1 MNQFLR
7 KISYRYLFHKG
18 SKSLSSQTLLTSTGV
33 GLGTA
38 VLIIVLSVMNGF
50 ENELQKRILGVI
62 PHVTLETSGG
72 FEDIESLTKT
82 ISNENNVIAV
92 APFLSTQVVIN
103 NGDVSKGVFLKGTS
117 AKNEIS
123 IIPDNML
130 IGGIESLE
138 DSSAIV
144 LGDSLAYELN
154 VAIGDSVNLLNI
166 DQSNPLIGVPRVVA
180 FKVEGIF
187 SVGSEVD
194 QNYALISSDSFLK
207 LIKPKNGTGIE
218 VKVDNVLEARN
229 TGRSIIEKL
238 DSSNFIR
245 MASWDQS
252 YGGLFRA
259 VQLEKIMVGM
269 LMSLILLVAILSLLM
284 SVNNLIKTNEKE
296 IAILRTIG
304 YSKWDIQ
311 SIFIQLILTIGI
323 FGIFFGNILGFFIAS
338 NITEFLNFLSQAFNI
353 SMLDVYYLDYFPSI
367 INFEQIVWINIFT
380 FLLLLIFSFI
390 PSNKAANTNPVNI
403 INVS

>member
-1 MNQFLR
+1 LNQFLR
-7 KISYRYLFHKG
+7 KISFRYLFHKG
-18 SKSLSSQTLLTSTGV
+18 SNSLSSQTLLTSLGV

-62 PHVTLETSGG
+62 PHVTLESSGG
-72 FEDIESLTKT
+72 FKDIEN
-82 ISNENNVIAV
+82 ISKSISDHNDVVAV
-92 APFLSTQVVIN
+92 APFLSSQVVIN
-103 NGDVSKGVFLKGTS
+103 NRDVSKGVFIKGTS
-117 AKNEIS
+117 AQEEIS

-130 IGGIESLE
+130 IGEVESLE
-138 DSSAIV
+138 DGSNII

-154 VAIGDSVNLLNI
+154 VAVGDSVNLLNI

-180 FKVEGIF
+180 FKVVGVF

-194 QNYALISSDSFLK
+194 QNYALISSNSFLK
-207 LIKPKNGTGIE
+207 LIKPKNGIGLE
-218 VKVDNVLEARN
+218 LKVQNVLEARN
-229 TGRSIIEKL
+229 IGRAIIEKL
-238 DSSNFIR
+238 DTTNYIK
-245 MASWDQS
+245 MTSWDQS

-259 VQLEKIMVGM
+259 VQLEKIMVSL

-284 SVNNLIKTNEKE
+284 SVNNLVKTNEKE

-323 FGIFFGNILGFFIAS
+323 FGIFFGNLLGFFLAS
-338 NITEFLNFLSQAFNI
+338 NITEFLNFLSQIFNI

-367 INFEQIVWINIFT
+367 VSIEQIVWINIIT
-380 FLLLLIFSFI
+380 FFLLLIFSFI

-403 INVS
+403 VNKS

>member
-1 MNQFLR
+1 LNQFLR
-7 KISYRYLFHKG
+7 KISFRYLFHKG
-18 SKSLSSQTLLTSTGV
+18 SNSLSSQTLLTSLGV

-62 PHVTLETSGG
+62 PHVTLESSGG
-72 FEDIESLTKT
+72 FKDIEN
-82 ISNENNVIAV
+82 ISKSISDHNDVVAV
-92 APFLSTQVVIN
+92 APFLSSQVVIN
-103 NGDVSKGVFLKGTS
+103 NRDVSKGVFIKGTS
-117 AKNEIS
+117 AQEEIS

-130 IGGIESLE
+130 IGEVESLE
-138 DSSAIV
+138 DGSNII

-154 VAIGDSVNLLNI
+154 VAVGDSVNLLNI

-180 FKVEGIF
+180 FKVVGVF

-194 QNYALISSDSFLK
+194 QNYALISSNSFLK
-207 LIKPKNGTGIE
+207 LIKPKNGIGLE
-218 VKVDNVLEARN
+218 LKVQNVLEARN
-229 TGRSIIEKL
+229 IGRAIIEKL
-238 DSSNFIR
+238 DTTNYIK
-245 MASWDQS
+245 MTSWDQS

-259 VQLEKIMVGM
+259 VQLEKIMVSL

-284 SVNNLIKTNEKE
+284 SVNNLVKTNEKE

-323 FGIFFGNILGFFIAS
+323 FGIFFGNLLGFFLAS
-338 NITEFLNFLSQAFNI
+338 NITEFLNFLSQIFNI

-367 INFEQIVWINIFT
+367 ISFEQIIWINIIT

-403 INVS
+403 VNKS

>member
-7 KISYRYLFHKG
+7 KISFRYLFHKG
-18 SKSLSSQTLLTSTGV
+18 SNSLSSQTLLTSLGV

-62 PHVTLETSGG
+62 PHVTLESSGG
-72 FEDIESLTKT
+72 FKDIEN
-82 ISNENNVIAV
+82 ISKSISDHNDVVAV
-92 APFLSTQVVIN
+92 APFLSSQVVIN
-103 NGDVSKGVFLKGTS
+103 NRDVSKGVFIKGTS
-117 AKNEIS
+117 AQEEIS

-130 IGGIESLE
+130 IGEVESLE
-138 DSSAIV
+138 DGSNII

-154 VAIGDSVNLLNI
+154 VAVGDSVNLLNI

-180 FKVEGIF
+180 FKVVGVF

-194 QNYALISSDSFLK
+194 QNYALISSNSFLK
-207 LIKPKNGTGIE
+207 LIKPKNGIGLE
-218 VKVDNVLEARN
+218 LKVQNVLEARN
-229 TGRSIIEKL
+229 IGRAIIEKL
-238 DSSNFIR
+238 DTTNYIK
-245 MASWDQS
+245 MTSWDQS

-259 VQLEKIMVGM
+259 VQLEKIMVSL

-284 SVNNLIKTNEKE
+284 SVNNLVKTNEKE

-323 FGIFFGNILGFFIAS
+323 FGIFFGNLLGFFLAS
-338 NITEFLNFLSQAFNI
+338 NITEFLNFLSQIFNI

-367 INFEQIVWINIFT
+367 INFQQIVWINIIT

-403 INVS
+403 VNKS

>member
-1 MNQFLR
+1 
-7 KISYRYLFHKG
+7 
-18 SKSLSSQTLLTSTGV
+18 V

-62 PHVTLETSGG
+62 PHVTLESSGG
-72 FEDIESLTKT
+72 FKDIEN
-82 ISNENNVIAV
+82 ISKSISEDNDVVAV
-92 APFLSTQVVIN
+92 APFLSSQVVIN
-103 NGDVSKGVFLKGTS
+103 NGDVSKGVVIKGTS
-117 AKNEIS
+117 AQDEIS

-130 IGGIESLE
+130 IGEVESLE
-138 DSSAIV
+138 DGSNII

-180 FKVEGIF
+180 FKVVGIF

-194 QNYALISSDSFLK
+194 QNYALISSNSFLK
-207 LIKPKNGTGIE
+207 LIKPKNGVGLE
-218 VKVDNVLEARN
+218 LKVKNVLEARN
-229 TGRSIIEKL
+229 IGRAIIQKL
-238 DSSNFIR
+238 DTTNYIK
-245 MASWDQS
+245 MTSWDQS

-259 VQLEKIMVGM
+259 VQLEKIMVSL

-284 SVNNLIKTNEKE
+284 SVNNLVKTNEKE

-311 SIFIQLILTIGI
+311 SIFIQLILTIGV
-323 FGIFFGNILGFFIAS
+323 FGIFFGNMLGFFLAS
-338 NITEFLNFLSQAFNI
+338 NITEFLNFLSQIFNI

-367 INFEQIVWINIFT
+367 ISLEQIIWINIIT
-380 FLLLLIFSFI
+380 FILLLVFSFI

-403 INVS
+403 VNKS

>member
-1 MNQFLR
+1 MNRFLR

-18 SKSLSSQTLLTSTGV
+18 SKSLSSQTLLTSTGI

-72 FEDIESLTKT
+72 FEDIENLTKT

-103 NGDVSKGVFLKGTS
+103 NGDVSRGVFLKGTS

-367 INFEQIVWINIFT
+367 ISFEQIVWINIFT

>member
-7 KISYRYLFHKG
+7 KISFRYLFHKG
-18 SKSLSSQTLLTSTGV
+18 SNSLSSQTLLTSLGV

-62 PHVTLETSGG
+62 PHVTLESSGG
-72 FEDIESLTKT
+72 FKDIEN
-82 ISNENNVIAV
+82 ISKSISEDNDVVAV
-92 APFLSTQVVIN
+92 APFLSSQVVIN
-103 NGDVSKGVFLKGTS
+103 NGDVSKGVVIKGTS
-117 AKNEIS
+117 AQDEIS

-130 IGGIESLE
+130 IGEVESLE
-138 DSSAIV
+138 DGSNII

-180 FKVEGIF
+180 FKVVGIF

-194 QNYALISSDSFLK
+194 QNYALISSNSFLK
-207 LIKPKNGTGIE
+207 LIKPKNGVGLE
-218 VKVDNVLEARN
+218 LKVKNVLEARN
-229 TGRSIIEKL
+229 IGRAIIQKL
-238 DSSNFIR
+238 DTTNYIK
-245 MASWDQS
+245 MTSWDQS

-259 VQLEKIMVGM
+259 VQLEKIMVSL

-284 SVNNLIKTNEKE
+284 SVNNLVKTNEKE

-311 SIFIQLILTIGI
+311 SIFIQLILTIGV
-323 FGIFFGNILGFFIAS
+323 FGIFFGNMLGFFLAS
-338 NITEFLNFLSQAFNI
+338 NITEFLNFLSQIFNI

-367 INFEQIVWINIFT
+367 ISLEQIIWINIIT
-380 FLLLLIFSFI
+380 FILLLVFSFI

-403 INVS
+403 VNKS

>member
-7 KISYRYLFHKG
+7 KISFRYLFHKG
-18 SKSLSSQTLLTSTGV
+18 SNSLSSQTLLTSLGV

-62 PHVTLETSGG
+62 PHVTLESSGG
-72 FEDIESLTKT
+72 FKDIEN
-82 ISNENNVIAV
+82 ISKSISDHNDVVAV
-92 APFLSTQVVIN
+92 APFLSSQVVIN
-103 NGDVSKGVFLKGTS
+103 NRDVSKGVVIKGTS
-117 AKNEIS
+117 AQEEIS

-130 IGGIESLE
+130 IGEVESLE
-138 DSSAIV
+138 DGSNII

-154 VAIGDSVNLLNI
+154 VAVGDSVNLLNI

-180 FKVEGIF
+180 FKVVGVF

-194 QNYALISSDSFLK
+194 QNYALISSNSFLK
-207 LIKPKNGTGIE
+207 LIKPKNGIGLE
-218 VKVDNVLEARN
+218 LKVQNVLEARN
-229 TGRSIIEKL
+229 IGRAIIEKL
-238 DSSNFIR
+238 DTTNYIK
-245 MASWDQS
+245 MTSWDQS

-259 VQLEKIMVGM
+259 VQLEKIMVSL

-284 SVNNLIKTNEKE
+284 SVNNLVKTNEKE

-311 SIFIQLILTIGI
+311 SIFIQLILTIGV
-323 FGIFFGNILGFFIAS
+323 FGIFFGNMLGFFLAS
-338 NITEFLNFLSQAFNI
+338 NITEFLNFLSQIFNI

-367 INFEQIVWINIFT
+367 VSIEQIVWINIIT
-380 FLLLLIFSFI
+380 FFLLLIFSFI

-403 INVS
+403 VNKS

>member
-7 KISYRYLFHKG
+7 KISFRYLFHKG
-18 SKSLSSQTLLTSTGV
+18 SNSLSSQTLLTSLGV

-62 PHVTLETSGG
+62 PHVTLESSGG
-72 FEDIESLTKT
+72 FKDIEN
-82 ISNENNVIAV
+82 ISKSISDHNDVVAV
-92 APFLSTQVVIN
+92 APFLSSQAVIN
-103 NGDVSKGVFLKGTS
+103 NRDVSKGVFIKGTS
-117 AKNEIS
+117 AQEEIS

-130 IGGIESLE
+130 IGEVESLE
-138 DSSAIV
+138 DGSNII

-154 VAIGDSVNLLNI
+154 VAVGDSVNLLNI

-180 FKVEGIF
+180 FKVVGVF

-194 QNYALISSDSFLK
+194 QNYALISSNSFLK
-207 LIKPKNGTGIE
+207 LIKPKNGIGLE
-218 VKVDNVLEARN
+218 LKVQNVLEARN
-229 TGRSIIEKL
+229 IGRAIIEKL
-238 DSSNFIR
+238 DTTNYIK
-245 MASWDQS
+245 MTSWDQS

-259 VQLEKIMVGM
+259 VQLEKIMVSL

-284 SVNNLIKTNEKE
+284 SVNNLVKTNEKE

-323 FGIFFGNILGFFIAS
+323 FGIFFGNLLGFFLAS
-338 NITEFLNFLSQAFNI
+338 NITEFLNFLSQIFNI

-367 INFEQIVWINIFT
+367 ISVEQIIWINIIT

-403 INVS
+403 VNKS

>member
-1 MNQFLR
+1 MNYFLR
-7 KISYRYLFHKG
+7 KISFRYLFHKG
-18 SKSLSSQTLLTSTGV
+18 SKAPSSQTILTSLGV
-33 GLGTA
+33 GFGTA

-62 PHVTLETSGG
+62 PHVTLESSGG
-72 FEDIESLTKT
+72 FEDLENISEIILEDSNVET
-82 ISNENNVIAV
+82 I
-92 APFLSTQVVIN
+92 APFLSSQVVIN
-103 NGDVSKGVFLKGTS
+103 SNDVSRGVIIKGTS
-117 AKNEIS
+117 QQNEIS

-130 IGGIESLE
+130 VGDLEALEGGSNI
-138 DSSAIV
+138 IV
-144 LGDSLAYELN
+144 GDSLAYELN

-166 DQSNPLIGVPRVVA
+166 DQSNPLIGVPRVIA
-180 FKVEGIF
+180 FKVVGIF

-194 QNYALISSDSFLK
+194 QNYALISQDSFLK
-207 LIKPKNGTGIE
+207 LIKPKNGIGLEIK
-218 VKVDNVLEARN
+218 VKNVLDARK
-229 TGRSIIEKL
+229 TGRAVIQKF
-238 DSSNFIR
+238 DSENYIK
-245 MASWDQS
+245 MTSWDQS

-259 VQLEKIMVGM
+259 VQLEKIMVGL

-304 YSKWDIQ
+304 FSKWDIQ
-311 SIFIQLILTIGI
+311 SIFIQLVLTIGI
-323 FGIFFGNILGFFIAS
+323 FGIFFGNILGFFLAS
-338 NITEFLNFLSQAFNI
+338 NITEFLNFLSQIFNI

-367 INFEQIVWINIFT
+367 INFQQIVWINIIT

-403 INVS
+403 VNKT

>member
-7 KISYRYLFHKG
+7 KISFRYLFHKG
-18 SKSLSSQTLLTSTGV
+18 SNSLSSQTLFTSLGV
-33 GLGTA
+33 SLGTA

-62 PHVTLETSGG
+62 PHVTLESSGG
-72 FEDIESLTKT
+72 FKDIEN
-82 ISNENNVIAV
+82 ISISISEDNDVVAV
-92 APFLSTQVVIN
+92 APFLSSQVVIN
-103 NGDVSKGVFLKGTS
+103 NGDVSKGVVIKGTS
-117 AKNEIS
+117 AKDEIS

-130 IGGIESLE
+130 IGEVGSLE
-138 DSSAIV
+138 EGSNII

-154 VAIGDSVNLLNI
+154 VAVGDSVNLLNI

-180 FKVEGIF
+180 FKVVGIF

-194 QNYALISSDSFLK
+194 QNYALISSNSFLK
-207 LIKPKNGTGIE
+207 LIKPKNGVGLE
-218 VKVDNVLEARN
+218 LKVKNVLEARN
-229 TGRSIIEKL
+229 IGRAIIQKL
-238 DSSNFIR
+238 DTTNYIK
-245 MASWDQS
+245 MTSWDQS

-259 VQLEKIMVGM
+259 VQLEKIMVSL

-284 SVNNLIKTNEKE
+284 SVNNLVKTNEKE

-311 SIFIQLILTIGI
+311 SIFIQLILTIGV
-323 FGIFFGNILGFFIAS
+323 FGIFFGNMLGFFLAS
-338 NITEFLNFLSQAFNI
+338 NITEFLNFLSQIFNI

-367 INFEQIVWINIFT
+367 ISLEQIIWINIIT
-380 FLLLLIFSFI
+380 FILLLVFSFI

-403 INVS
+403 VNKS

>member
-7 KISYRYLFHKG
+7 KISFRYLFHKG
-18 SKSLSSQTLLTSTGV
+18 SNSLSSQTLLTSLGV

-62 PHVTLETSGG
+62 PHVTLESSGG
-72 FEDIESLTKT
+72 FKDIEN
-82 ISNENNVIAV
+82 ISKSISDHNDVVAV
-92 APFLSTQVVIN
+92 APFLSSQVVIN
-103 NGDVSKGVFLKGTS
+103 NRDVSKGVFIKGTS
-117 AKNEIS
+117 AQEEIS

-130 IGGIESLE
+130 IGEVESLE
-138 DSSAIV
+138 DGSNII

-154 VAIGDSVNLLNI
+154 VAVGDSVNLLNI

-180 FKVEGIF
+180 FKVVGVF

-194 QNYALISSDSFLK
+194 QNYALISSNSFLK
-207 LIKPKNGTGIE
+207 LIKPKNGIGLE
-218 VKVDNVLEARN
+218 FKVQNVLEARN
-229 TGRSIIEKL
+229 IGRAIIEKL
-238 DSSNFIR
+238 DTTNYIK
-245 MASWDQS
+245 MTSWDQS

-259 VQLEKIMVGM
+259 VQLEKIMVSL

-284 SVNNLIKTNEKE
+284 SVNNLVKTNEKE

-323 FGIFFGNILGFFIAS
+323 FGIFFGNLLGFFLAS
-338 NITEFLNFLSQAFNI
+338 NITEFLNFLSQIFNI

-367 INFEQIVWINIFT
+367 ISVEQIIWINIIT

-403 INVS
+403 VNKS

>member
-7 KISYRYLFHKG
+7 KISFRYLFHKG
-18 SKSLSSQTLLTSTGV
+18 SNSLSSQTLLTSLGV

-62 PHVTLETSGG
+62 PHVTLESSGG
-72 FEDIESLTKT
+72 FKDIEN
-82 ISNENNVIAV
+82 ISKSISDHNDVVAV
-92 APFLSTQVVIN
+92 APFLSSQVVIN
-103 NGDVSKGVFLKGTS
+103 NRDVSKGVFIKGTS
-117 AKNEIS
+117 AQEEIS

-130 IGGIESLE
+130 IGEVESLE
-138 DSSAIV
+138 DGSNII

-180 FKVEGIF
+180 FKVVGVF

-194 QNYALISSDSFLK
+194 QNYALISSNSFLK
-207 LIKPKNGTGIE
+207 LIKPKNGIGLE
-218 VKVDNVLEARN
+218 LKVQNVLEARN
-229 TGRSIIEKL
+229 IGRAIIEKL
-238 DSSNFIR
+238 DTTNYIK
-245 MASWDQS
+245 MTSWDQS

-259 VQLEKIMVGM
+259 VQLEKIMVSL

-284 SVNNLIKTNEKE
+284 SVNNLVKTNEKE

-323 FGIFFGNILGFFIAS
+323 FGIFFGNLLGFFLAS
-338 NITEFLNFLSQAFNI
+338 NITEFLNFLSQIFNI

-367 INFEQIVWINIFT
+367 ISVEQIIWINIIT

-403 INVS
+403 VNKS

>member
-7 KISYRYLFHKG
+7 KISFRYLFHKG
-18 SKSLSSQTLLTSTGV
+18 SNSLSSQTLLTSLGV

-62 PHVTLETSGG
+62 PHVTLESSGG
-72 FEDIESLTKT
+72 FKDIEN
-82 ISNENNVIAV
+82 ISKSISEDNDVVAV
-92 APFLSTQVVIN
+92 APFLSSQVVIN
-103 NGDVSKGVFLKGTS
+103 NGDVSKGVVIKGTS
-117 AKNEIS
+117 AQDEIS

-130 IGGIESLE
+130 IGEVESLE
-138 DSSAIV
+138 DGSNII

-180 FKVEGIF
+180 FKVVGIF

-194 QNYALISSDSFLK
+194 QNYALISSNSFLK
-207 LIKPKNGTGIE
+207 LIKPKNGVGLE
-218 VKVDNVLEARN
+218 LKVKNVLEARN
-229 TGRSIIEKL
+229 IGRAIIQKL
-238 DSSNFIR
+238 DTTNYIK
-245 MASWDQS
+245 MTSWDQS

-259 VQLEKIMVGM
+259 VQLEKIMVSL

-284 SVNNLIKTNEKE
+284 SVNNLVKTNEKE

-311 SIFIQLILTIGI
+311 SIFIQLILTIGV
-323 FGIFFGNILGFFIAS
+323 FGIFFGNMLGFFLAS
-338 NITEFLNFLSQAFNI
+338 NITEFLNFLSQIFNI

-367 INFEQIVWINIFT
+367 ISVEQIIWINIIT

-403 INVS
+403 VNKS

>member
-7 KISYRYLFHKG
+7 KISFRYLFHKG
-18 SKSLSSQTLLTSTGV
+18 SNSLSSQTLLTSLGV

-62 PHVTLETSGG
+62 PHVTLESSGG
-72 FEDIESLTKT
+72 FKDIEN
-82 ISNENNVIAV
+82 ISKSISDHNDVVAV
-92 APFLSTQVVIN
+92 APFLSSQVVIN
-103 NGDVSKGVFLKGTS
+103 NRDVAKGVVIKGTS
-117 AKNEIS
+117 AQDEIS

-130 IGGIESLE
+130 IGEVESLE
-138 DSSAIV
+138 DGSNII

-154 VAIGDSVNLLNI
+154 VAVGDSVNLLNI

-180 FKVEGIF
+180 FKVVGVF

-194 QNYALISSDSFLK
+194 QNYALISSNSFLK
-207 LIKPKNGTGIE
+207 LIKPKNGIGLE
-218 VKVDNVLEARN
+218 LKVQNVLEARN
-229 TGRSIIEKL
+229 IGRAIIEKL
-238 DSSNFIR
+238 DTTNYIK
-245 MASWDQS
+245 MTSWDQS

-259 VQLEKIMVGM
+259 VQLEKIMVSL

-284 SVNNLIKTNEKE
+284 SVNNLVKTNEKE

-323 FGIFFGNILGFFIAS
+323 FGIFFGNLLGFFLAS
-338 NITEFLNFLSQAFNI
+338 NITEFLNFLSQIFNI

-367 INFEQIVWINIFT
+367 ISVEQIIWINIFT

-390 PSNKAANTNPVNI
+390 PSNKAANTNTVNI
-403 INVS
+403 VNKS

>member
-7 KISYRYLFHKG
+7 KISFKYLFHKG
-18 SKSLSSQTLLTSTGV
+18 SNSLSSQTLFTSLGV

-62 PHVTLETSGG
+62 PHVTLESSDG
-72 FEDIESLTKT
+72 FEDIENISKT
-82 ISNENNVIAV
+82 ISEDSNVIAV
-92 APFLSTQVVIN
+92 APFLSSQVVIN
-103 NGDVSKGVFLKGTS
+103 NRDVSKGVVIKGTT
-117 AKNEIS
+117 AQDEIS

-130 IGGIESLE
+130 IGEVESLE
-138 DSSAIV
+138 DGSNIV

-154 VAIGDSVNLLNI
+154 VAIGDSVNLLNL

-180 FKVEGIF
+180 FKVVGIF

-194 QNYALISSDSFLK
+194 QNYALISANSFLK
-207 LIKPKNGTGIE
+207 LIKPKNGVGIE
-218 VKVDNVLEARN
+218 VKVENVLEARN
-229 TGRSIIEKL
+229 TGRSLIEKL
-238 DSSNFIR
+238 DSSNFII
-245 MASWDQS
+245 MTSWDQS

-269 LMSLILLVAILSLLM
+269 LMSLILLVAILSLLI

-304 YSKWDIQ
+304 YSKLDIQ

-323 FGIFFGNILGFFIAS
+323 FGIFFGNVFGFFIAS
-338 NITEFLNFLSQAFNI
+338 NITEFLNFLSQVFNI

-367 INFEQIVWINIFT
+367 IRFEQIIWINIFT

-403 INVS
+403 INKS

>member
-7 KISYRYLFHKG
+7 KISFRYLFHKG
-18 SKSLSSQTLLTSTGV
+18 SNSLSSQTLLTSLGV

-62 PHVTLETSGG
+62 PHVTLESSGG
-72 FEDIESLTKT
+72 FKDIEN
-82 ISNENNVIAV
+82 ISKSISDHNDVVAV
-92 APFLSTQVVIN
+92 APFLSSQVVIN
-103 NGDVSKGVFLKGTS
+103 NRDVSKGVFIKGTS
-117 AKNEIS
+117 AQEEIS

-130 IGGIESLE
+130 IGEVESLE
-138 DSSAIV
+138 DGSNII

-154 VAIGDSVNLLNI
+154 VAVGDSVNLLNI

-180 FKVEGIF
+180 FKVVGVF

-194 QNYALISSDSFLK
+194 QNYALISSNSFLK
-207 LIKPKNGTGIE
+207 LIKPKNGIGLE
-218 VKVDNVLEARN
+218 LKVQNVLEARN
-229 TGRSIIEKL
+229 IGRAIIEKL
-238 DSSNFIR
+238 DTTNYIK
-245 MASWDQS
+245 MTSWDQS

-259 VQLEKIMVGM
+259 VQLEKIMVSL

-284 SVNNLIKTNEKE
+284 SVNNLVKTNEKE

-323 FGIFFGNILGFFIAS
+323 FGIFFGNLLGFFLAS
-338 NITEFLNFLSQAFNI
+338 NITEFLNFLSQIFNI

-367 INFEQIVWINIFT
+367 ISVEQIIWINIIT

-403 INVS
+403 VNKS

>member
-7 KISYRYLFHKG
+7 KISFRYLFHKG
-18 SKSLSSQTLLTSTGV
+18 SNSLSSQTLFTSLGV

-62 PHVTLETSGG
+62 PHVTLESSGG
-72 FEDIESLTKT
+72 FKDIEN
-82 ISNENNVIAV
+82 ISKSISDHNDVVAV
-92 APFLSTQVVIN
+92 APFLSSQVVIN
-103 NGDVSKGVFLKGTS
+103 NRDVSKGVVIKGTS
-117 AKNEIS
+117 AQDEIS

-130 IGGIESLE
+130 IGEVESLE
-138 DSSAIV
+138 DGSNII

-154 VAIGDSVNLLNI
+154 VAVGDSVNLLNI

-180 FKVEGIF
+180 FKVVGVF

-194 QNYALISSDSFLK
+194 QNYALISSNSFLK
-207 LIKPKNGTGIE
+207 LIKPKNGIGLE
-218 VKVDNVLEARN
+218 LKVQNVLEARN
-229 TGRSIIEKL
+229 IGRAIIEKL
-238 DSSNFIR
+238 DTTNYIK
-245 MASWDQS
+245 MTSWDQS

-259 VQLEKIMVGM
+259 VQLEKIMVSL

-284 SVNNLIKTNEKE
+284 SVNNLVKTNEKE

-323 FGIFFGNILGFFIAS
+323 FGIFFGNLLGFFLAS
-338 NITEFLNFLSQAFNI
+338 NITEFLNFLSQIFNI

-367 INFEQIVWINIFT
+367 ISVEQIIWINIIT

-403 INVS
+403 VNKS

>member
-7 KISYRYLFHKG
+7 KISFRYLFHKG
-18 SKSLSSQTLLTSTGV
+18 SNSLSSQTLLTSLGV

-62 PHVTLETSGG
+62 PHVTLESSGG
-72 FEDIESLTKT
+72 FKDIEN
-82 ISNENNVIAV
+82 ISKSISDHNDVVAV
-92 APFLSTQVVIN
+92 APFLSSQVVIN
-103 NGDVSKGVFLKGTS
+103 NRDVSKGVVIKGTS
-117 AKNEIS
+117 AQEEIS

-130 IGGIESLE
+130 IGEVESLE
-138 DSSAIV
+138 DGSNII

-154 VAIGDSVNLLNI
+154 VAVGDSVNLLNI

-180 FKVEGIF
+180 FKVVGVF

-194 QNYALISSDSFLK
+194 QNYALISSNSFLK
-207 LIKPKNGTGIE
+207 LIKPKNGIGLE
-218 VKVDNVLEARN
+218 LKVQNVLEARN
-229 TGRSIIEKL
+229 IGRAIIEKL
-238 DSSNFIR
+238 DTTNYIK
-245 MASWDQS
+245 MTSWDQS

-259 VQLEKIMVGM
+259 VQLEKIMVSL

-284 SVNNLIKTNEKE
+284 SVNNLVKTNEKE

-323 FGIFFGNILGFFIAS
+323 FGIFFGNLLGFFLAS
-338 NITEFLNFLSQAFNI
+338 NITEFLNFLSQIFNI

-367 INFEQIVWINIFT
+367 ISVEQIIWINIIT

-403 INVS
+403 VNKS

>member
-1 MNQFLR
+1 MNYFLR
-7 KISYRYLFHKG
+7 KISFRYLYHKG
-18 SKSLSSQTLLTSTGV
+18 SKAPSSQTILTSLGV
-33 GLGTA
+33 GFGTA

-62 PHVTLETSGG
+62 PHVTLESSGG
-72 FEDIESLTKT
+72 FEDLEN
-82 ISNENNVIAV
+82 ISEIILEDSNVEAI
-92 APFLSTQVVIN
+92 APFLSSQVVIN
-103 NGDVSKGVFLKGTS
+103 SNDVSKGVVIKGTS
-117 AKNEIS
+117 QQSEIS

-130 IGGIESLE
+130 VGDLEALEGGSNI
-138 DSSAIV
+138 IV
-144 LGDSLAYELN
+144 GDSLAYELN

-166 DQSNPLIGVPRVVA
+166 DQSNPLIGVPRVIA
-180 FKVEGIF
+180 FKVVGIF

-194 QNYALISSDSFLK
+194 QNYALISQDSFLK
-207 LIKPKNGTGIE
+207 LIKPKNGIGLEIK
-218 VKVDNVLEARN
+218 VKNVLDARK
-229 TGRSIIEKL
+229 TGRAVIQKF
-238 DSSNFIR
+238 DSENYIK
-245 MASWDQS
+245 MTSWDQS

-259 VQLEKIMVGM
+259 VQLEKIMVGL

-304 YSKWDIQ
+304 FSKWDIQ
-311 SIFIQLILTIGI
+311 SIFIQLVLTIGI
-323 FGIFFGNILGFFIAS
+323 FGIFFGNILGFFLAS
-338 NITEFLNFLSQAFNI
+338 NITEFLNFLSQIFNI

-367 INFEQIVWINIFT
+367 INFQQIVWINIIT

-403 INVS
+403 VNKT

>member
-103 NGDVSKGVFLKGTS
+103 NGDVSKGVFLKGTT

-130 IGGIESLE
+130 TGGIESLE

-367 INFEQIVWINIFT
+367 ISFEQIVWINIFT

>member
-1 MNQFLR
+1 MNYFLR
-7 KISYRYLFHKG
+7 KISFRYLYHKG
-18 SKSLSSQTLLTSTGV
+18 SKAPSSQTILTSLGV
-33 GLGTA
+33 GFGTA

-62 PHVTLETSGG
+62 PHVTLESSGG
-72 FEDIESLTKT
+72 FEDLENISEIILEES
-82 ISNENNVIAV
+82 NVEAL
-92 APFLSTQVVIN
+92 APFLSSQVVIN
-103 NGDVSKGVFLKGTS
+103 SNDVSKGVIIKGTS
-117 AKNEIS
+117 QQNEIS

-130 IGGIESLE
+130 VGDLEALEGGSNI
-138 DSSAIV
+138 IV
-144 LGDSLAYELN
+144 GDSLAYELN

-166 DQSNPLIGVPRVVA
+166 DQSNPLIGVPRVIA
-180 FKVEGIF
+180 FKVVGIF

-194 QNYALISSDSFLK
+194 QNYALISQDSFLK
-207 LIKPKNGTGIE
+207 LIKPKNGIGLEIK
-218 VKVDNVLEARN
+218 VKNVLDARK
-229 TGRSIIEKL
+229 TGRAVIQKF
-238 DSSNFIR
+238 DSENYIK
-245 MASWDQS
+245 MTSWDQS

-259 VQLEKIMVGM
+259 VQLEKIMVGL

-304 YSKWDIQ
+304 FSKWDIQ
-311 SIFIQLILTIGI
+311 SIFIQLVLTIGV
-323 FGIFFGNILGFFIAS
+323 FGIFFGNILGFFLAS
-338 NITEFLNFLSQAFNI
+338 NITEFLNFLSQIFNI

-367 INFEQIVWINIFT
+367 INFQQIVWINIIT

-403 INVS
+403 VNKA